1 MGLVDFYPAIVIHK
15 DKELDRDIEYI
26 LRNTLVIQSVRGVIR
41 FYVGKH
47 VLKYLRRYRWDC
59 SKISYKVYTE
69 NPMGEVD
76 G

>member
-1 MGLVDFYPAIVIHK
+1 LGLVDFYPAIIIHK

-26 LRNTLVIQSVRGVIR
+26 L
-41 FYVGKH
+41 
-47 VLKYLRRYRWDC
+47 RYRWDC